1 MVKMLS
7 TERKPSILQQINVKL
22 INVKIKI
29 ELSYAFKTFM
39 RLRSV
44 QLELSAEKKKAGG
57 YEECRKTSE
66 GHKKKVSNYICFLS
80 LLWSFEGE
88 KWS

>member
-29 ELSYAFKTFM
+29 EFSYAFKTFM

-44 QLELSAEKKKAGG
+44 QLELSAEKKKPGG

-66 GHKKKVSNYICFLS
+66 GHKKKRFKLYLFPKFIMVV
-80 LLWSFEGE
+80 
-88 KWS
+88 

>member
-44 QLELSAEKKKAGG
+44 QLELSAEKKKPGG
-57 YEECRKTSE
+57 YEESRKTSE
-66 GHKKKVSNYICFLS
+66 GHKKKRFKLYLFPKFIMVV
-80 LLWSFEGE
+80 
-88 KWS
+88 

>member
-7 TERKPSILQQINVKL
+7 IATERKPSILQQINVKL

-44 QLELSAEKKKAGG
+44 QLELSAEKKKPGG

-66 GHKKKVSNYICFLS
+66 GHKKKKRFKLYLFPKFIMVV
-80 LLWSFEGE
+80 
-88 KWS
+88 

>member
-29 ELSYAFKTFM
+29 ELSHAFKTFM

-44 QLELSAEKKKAGG
+44 QLELSAEKKKPGG

-66 GHKKKVSNYICFLS
+66 GHKKKKKRFKLYLFPKFIMVV
-80 LLWSFEGE
+80 
-88 KWS
+88 

>member
-29 ELSYAFKTFM
+29 ELSYAFETFM

-44 QLELSAEKKKAGG
+44 QLELSAEKKKPGG

-66 GHKKKVSNYICFLS
+66 GHKKKRFKLYLFPKFIMVV
-80 LLWSFEGE
+80 
-88 KWS
+88 

>member
-29 ELSYAFKTFM
+29 ELSYAFKIFM

-44 QLELSAEKKKAGG
+44 QLELSAEKKKPGG

-66 GHKKKVSNYICFLS
+66 GHKKKRFKLYLFPKFIMVV
-80 LLWSFEGE
+80 
-88 KWS
+88 